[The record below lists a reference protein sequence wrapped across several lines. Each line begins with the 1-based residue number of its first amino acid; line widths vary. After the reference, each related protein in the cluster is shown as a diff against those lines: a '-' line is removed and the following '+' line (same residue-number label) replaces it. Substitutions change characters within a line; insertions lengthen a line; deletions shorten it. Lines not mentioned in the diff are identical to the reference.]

1 MATSPKTSKEVIL
14 FMILRLWKNAI
25 LIYKKEVRY
34 VCQYSDRKL
43 EISEANYE
51 RVWFESKDYTA
62 FELRQD

>member
-1 MATSPKTSKEVIL
+1 MEASTKTSKETLV
-14 FMILRLWKNAI
+14 FMILRLWKNGI

-51 RVWFESKDYTA
+51 RIWFESEDYTA
-62 FELRQD
+62 FELRKD